1 MPSSSLFRFLYAGHP
16 TTITNLFK
24 GNYFSKAALD
34 IIKGDFKNSKN
45 RIQILYFFFF
55 LQDGPILVFNSDE
68 NSAMVSEIRRH
79 FLPSLTL
86 LALNDIVVDKNDAL
100 QGLVIEPG
108 TGVLIDSA
116 GKKSVIS
123 NVEQVKELMK

>member
-1 MPSSSLFRFLYAGHP
+1 
-16 TTITNLFK
+16 
-24 GNYFSKAALD
+24 
-34 IIKGDFKNSKN
+34 
-45 RIQILYFFFF
+45 
-55 LQDGPILVFNSDE
+55 
-68 NSAMVSEIRRH
+68 MVSEIRRH

-86 LALNDIVVDKNDAL
+86 LALNDIVVDKNDTL

>member
-1 MPSSSLFRFLYAGHP
+1 ML
-16 TTITNLFK
+16 
-24 GNYFSKAALD
+24 
-34 IIKGDFKNSKN
+34 
-45 RIQILYFFFF
+45 FF

-68 NSAMVSEIRRH
+68 SSSTMVSEIRRH

-86 LALNDIVVDKNDAL
+86 LALNDIVVDKNDTL

-123 NVEQVKELMK
+123 NVEQVKELIK